1 MAQLNDSNLMPG
13 FIVQIIQLFQGTY
26 TARILVSFFKLAVMV
41 APYFVISVLLNVAL
55 KHFLFDKWKI
65 PNTSRR
71 GIIILTG
78 AVAGLISPF
87 PTYIAVPM
95 GFTFLSAGLP
105 LGAVVAFMIASPL
118 MNPGLFI
125 LTLSQLG
132 WKIAAARVVSAIL
145 LAVLAGFLTIKLQPW
160 FRIKFDSDQKIQI
173 RSRQVFWPEMLK
185 SLVYLGK
192 FFALGLLLS
201 ALVRA
206 LIPAETISRLLG
218 GRASM
223 SLVAAIALGVPF
235 YSCGGAAIPL
245 VLVLSE
251 MGMNHGAILAFFI
264 AGPSTKIE
272 TLVAYRAVMGWRFF
286 CFYLIVTLTGAF
298 IGGFLF
304 YYL

>member
-1 MAQLNDSNLMPG
+1 MARLNDNNLMPG
-13 FIVQIIQLFQGTY
+13 SIVQIIQLFQGTY
-26 TARILVSFFKLAVMV
+26 TARIIMNFFKLAVMV
-41 APYFVISVLLNVAL
+41 APYFALSVILNVVL
-55 KHFLFDKWKI
+55 KHFLFNKWKI
-65 PNTSRR
+65 PHTSNR
-71 GIIILTG
+71 GILILAG
-78 AVAGLISPF
+78 SVAGLISPF

-132 WKIAAARVVSAIL
+132 WKIAAARVLSAIF
-145 LAVLAGFLTIKLQPW
+145 LAVLAGFLTMKLQSW
-160 FRIKFDSDQKIQI
+160 FQIKFDSNQKVRN
-173 RSRQVFWPEMLK
+173 RSQRAIWQELLK

-218 GRASM
+218 GKASI

-272 TLVAYRAVMGWRFF
+272 TLVAYRSVMGWRFV
-286 CFYLIVTLTGAF
+286 CFYLIVTLSGAF
-298 IGGFLF
+298 MGGFLF